1 MVKIESIRVL
11 GIDSD
16 DLTHDLLTV
25 KQGAAYYGCSIEN
38 IHKMIQASK
47 LDCFIDQ
54 DNTNIR
60 YVLKSQVLEMICK
73 IGHQQLQ
80 IFLLYQWLSLIHI

>member
-1 MVKIESIRVL
+1 MVEIESIRVL

-25 KQGAAYYGCSIEN
+25 KQSAAFYGCSREN
-38 IHKMIQASK
+38 IHKAIQAGK
-47 LDCFIDQ
+47 LDCFVDK

-60 YVLKSQVLEMICK
+60 YVLKSQVLELRRK
-73 IGHQQLQ
+73 VRGE
-80 IFLLYQWLSLIHI
+80 

>member
-1 MVKIESIRVL
+1 MVEIESIRVL

-25 KQGAAYYGCSIEN
+25 KQSAAYGCSIEN

-60 YVLKSQVLEMICK
+60 YVLKSQVLEMRRK
-73 IGHQQLQ
+73 VRGK
-80 IFLLYQWLSLIHI
+80 

>member
-1 MVKIESIRVL
+1 MVEIESIRVL

-25 KQGAAYYGCSIEN
+25 KQSATYYGCSIEN
-38 IHKMIQASK
+38 IHKMIQAGR
-47 LDCFIDQ
+47 LDCFIDE

-60 YVLKSQVLEMICK
+60 YVLKSQVLKFRRKVRGE
-73 IGHQQLQ
+73 
-80 IFLLYQWLSLIHI
+80 

>member
-25 KQGAAYYGCSIEN
+25 KQSAAYYGCSIEN
-38 IHKMIQASK
+38 IHKMIQAGK

-54 DNTNIR
+54 EYLFSIFSPTIPIYCAARLNI
-60 YVLKSQVLEMICK
+60 YS
-73 IGHQQLQ
+73 
-80 IFLLYQWLSLIHI
+80 LLLHDLIQSF

>member
-1 MVKIESIRVL
+1 MEIESIRVL

-25 KQGAAYYGCSIEN
+25 KQSATYYGCSIEN
-38 IHKMIQASK
+38 IHKMIQAGR
-47 LDCFIDQ
+47 LDCFIDE

-60 YVLKSQVLEMICK
+60 YVLKSQVLKLRRKVRGE
-73 IGHQQLQ
+73 
-80 IFLLYQWLSLIHI
+80 

>member
-54 DNTNIR
+54 DNKPKMSKSEEAADTGGKYWVSNTNQRTQFIM
-60 YVLKSQVLEMICK
+60 S
-73 IGHQQLQ
+73 
-80 IFLLYQWLSLIHI
+80 LLSEV

>member
-25 KQGAAYYGCSIEN
+25 KQGEAYYGCSIEN
-38 IHKMIQASK
+38 VHKMIQAGK
-47 LDCFIDQ
+47 LDYFIDE

-60 YVLKSQVLEMICK
+60 YVIKSQVLGMRRK
-73 IGHQQLQ
+73 VRGK
-80 IFLLYQWLSLIHI
+80 

>member
-25 KQGAAYYGCSIEN
+25 KQGAAYF
-38 IHKMIQASK
+38 HKMSQASK

-60 YVLKSQVLEMICK
+60 YVLKSQVLEMRRK
-73 IGHQQLQ
+73 VRGE
-80 IFLLYQWLSLIHI
+80 

>member
-1 MVKIESIRVL
+1 MVEIESIRVL

-38 IHKMIQASK
+38 VHKMIQAGK
-47 LDCFIDQ
+47 LDCFIDE
-54 DNTNIR
+54 DNTKTQRVQNCLR
-60 YVLKSQVLEMICK
+60 NQKRGKSDCQRLDSKPI
-73 IGHQQLQ
+73 
-80 IFLLYQWLSLIHI
+80 SLV

>member
-1 MVKIESIRVL
+1 MVEIESIRVL

-25 KQGAAYYGCSIEN
+25 KQSATYYGCSIEN
-38 IHKMIQASK
+38 IHKMIQAGR
-47 LDCFIDQ
+47 LDCFIDE

-60 YVLKSQVLEMICK
+60 YVLKSQVLEMRRK
-73 IGHQQLQ
+73 VRGK
-80 IFLLYQWLSLIHI
+80 

>member
-25 KQGAAYYGCSIEN
+25 KQGATYYGCSIEN
-38 IHKMIQASK
+38 IHKMIQSGK
-47 LDCFIDQ
+47 LDCFIDE

-60 YVLKSQVLEMICK
+60 YVIKSQVLAMRRK
-73 IGHQQLQ
+73 VRGK
-80 IFLLYQWLSLIHI
+80 

>member
-1 MVKIESIRVL
+1 MMVEIESIRVL

-25 KQGAAYYGCSIEN
+25 KQSAAYYGCSIEN
-38 IHKMIQASK
+38 VHKMIQSGK
-47 LDCFIDQ
+47 LDCFIDE

-60 YVLKSQVLEMICK
+60 YVIKSQVLGMRRKVRGE
-73 IGHQQLQ
+73 
-80 IFLLYQWLSLIHI
+80 

>member
-38 IHKMIQASK
+38 IHKMIQSGK
-47 LDCFIDQ
+47 LDCFIDE

-60 YVLKSQVLEMICK
+60 YVLKSQVLGMRRK
-73 IGHQQLQ
+73 VRGK
-80 IFLLYQWLSLIHI
+80 

>member
-1 MVKIESIRVL
+1 MVEIESIRVL

-25 KQGAAYYGCSIEN
+25 KQGEAYNGCSIEN
-38 IHKMIQASK
+38 VHKMIQSGK
-47 LDCFIDQ
+47 LDYFIDE

-60 YVLKSQVLEMICK
+60 YVLKSQVLAMRRK
-73 IGHQQLQ
+73 VRGQ
-80 IFLLYQWLSLIHI
+80 

>member
-1 MVKIESIRVL
+1 MVDIESIRVL

-38 IHKMIQASK
+38 IHKMIQARK

-60 YVLKSQVLEMICK
+60 YVLKSQVLEMRRK
-73 IGHQQLQ
+73 VRGK
-80 IFLLYQWLSLIHI
+80 

>member
-11 GIDSD
+11 GIDND

-38 IHKMIQASK
+38 IHKM
-47 LDCFIDQ
+47 
-54 DNTNIR
+54 N
-60 YVLKSQVLEMICK
+60 
-73 IGHQQLQ
+73 
-80 IFLLYQWLSLIHI
+80 

>member
-1 MVKIESIRVL
+1 MVEIESIRVL

-16 DLTHDLLTV
+16 DLIHDLLTV

-38 IHKMIQASK
+38 VHKMIQAGK
-47 LDCFIDQ
+47 LDCFIDK

-60 YVLKSQVLEMICK
+60 YVIKSQVLDIRRNVRGK
-73 IGHQQLQ
+73 
-80 IFLLYQWLSLIHI
+80 

>member
-1 MVKIESIRVL
+1 MMVEIVSIRVL
-11 GIDSD
+11 SLDSD

-38 IHKMIQASK
+38 VHKMIQAGK
-47 LDCFIDQ
+47 LDCFIDK

-60 YVLKSQVLEMICK
+60 YVLKSQVLELK
-73 IGHQQLQ
+73 RKVKGE
-80 IFLLYQWLSLIHI
+80 